1 MDIATVIGLV
11 VTLGLIGYAM
21 NDAAGIGAFIEIN
34 SIMIVLGGSIAV
46 LLMRS
51 TLPAF
56 INAWAKVLLK
66 TILNKNEDPICL
78 NRTNC

>member
-1 MDIATVIGLV
+1 MDIATVIGFV

-21 NDAAGIGAFIEIN
+21 IGAAGLPAFIEIN

-66 TILNKNEDPICL
+66 TILN
-78 NRTNC
+78 RTKILSL

>member
-21 NDAAGIGAFIEIN
+21 DDAAGMGAFIEIN

-51 TLPAF
+51 TLR
-56 INAWAKVLLK
+56 VHQRLG
-66 TILNKNEDPICL
+66 
-78 NRTNC
+78 